1 MGGLALQAD
10 SGHWCVVTG
19 AEARVTVDGRPVGCG
34 MPFFVEPDTTVAV
47 GAPTRGLRSYLA
59 VSGGLATPSLL
70 RSRSEDT
77 LGRIVP
83 LPIEAGAVL
92 PVGPSGW
99 LPRLDQLLL
108 PVAPGPRRDWL
119 EDSSGLPSRPS
130 PSPVSSKLDRIGV
143 RFEGPALTRSVTR
156 TLPSEGLIRGAV
168 QLPPS
173 GDPIVLLADHPTT
186 RGYPVIAVVDDATTD
201 LLAQV
206 TPGQSVRF
214 IDAAS

>member
-1 MGGLALQAD
+1 
-10 SGHWCVVTG
+10 
-19 AEARVTVDGRPVGCG
+19 
-34 MPFFVEPDTTVAV
+34 
-47 GAPTRGLRSYLA
+47 
-59 VSGGLATPSLL
+59 
-70 RSRSEDT
+70 
-77 LGRIVP
+77 
-83 LPIEAGAVL
+83 
-92 PVGPSGW
+92 
-99 LPRLDQLLL
+99 
-108 PVAPGPRRDWL
+108 
-119 EDSSGLPSRPS
+119 
-130 PSPVSSKLDRIGV
+130 VSSKLDRIGV

>member
-99 LPRLDQLLL
+99 LPRLDQPHHSPLPASGPLLL

-156 TLPSEGLIRGAV
+156 TL
-168 QLPPS
+168 S